1 MDRLNIP
8 RRYDMKANPYTP
20 KICGNICQLF
30 REFTRIENSNEDSS
44 KHVQVAY
51 KKSQEIEQKNGM
63 K

>member
-20 KICGNICQLF
+20 TVYGNICQLF
-30 REFTRIENSNEDSS
+30 REFTSIENSNEDSS

-51 KKSQEIEQKNGM
+51 KKSQEIE
-63 K
+63 